1 MSSPP
6 EEEEVDTLIADEGG
20 LLHTGDSD
28 MKEGALGSPGS
39 WNPWAS
45 EPQRVYDVG
54 FWGWGIGLYP
64 KRALSL
70 L

>member
-6 EEEEVDTLIADEGG
+6 EEEEVDALIADEGG

-54 FWGWGIGLYP
+54 F
-64 KRALSL
+64 
-70 L
+70 